1 MSDRTFFVRMNLDDM
16 ATDLIGLDSTEE
28 RGLWLEGFVVGSRG
42 KGSRTDWPSAKL
54 EGHSFGLKCFNEAEE
69 FRDKQAAKGLASAES
84 RRNRKPTE
92 HEPEFNHGS
101 TAVQPEANQTSTY
114 PTTNNQQLTTN
125 NDKPKK
131 ARQAAFDP
139 GMFDEMIPEQFAA
152 NPTFVECW
160 HDWVSSRHERKKPIS
175 ERAARQ
181 QMRILQ
187 GFGVS
192 SVAMESIRQSIANDW
207 QGLFMPKQNGFVPA
221 QSSPPAETRELTY
234 EEQQMRLPMAQR
246 WKQ

>member
-42 KGSRTDWPSAKL
+42 KDARAEWPAAKI
-54 EGHSFGLKCFNEAEE
+54 EGHAFGLKCFNEAEE

-84 RRNRKPTE
+84 RRNRKATE
-92 HEPEFNHGS
+92 CEPEANHGS
-101 TAVQPEANQTSTY
+101 TAVQPDTNQTSTY
-114 PTTNNQQLTTN
+114 PTTNNQHLATN
-125 NDKPKK
+125 NDKPTK
-131 ARQAAFDP
+131 ARRAAFDQS
-139 GMFDEMIPEQFAA
+139 MFDDLIPDRFAGDRA
-152 NPTFVECW
+152 FVESW

-187 GFGVS
+187 GFGTPSIAV
-192 SVAMESIRQSIANDW
+192 ESIRQSIANDW
-207 QGLFMPKQNGFVPA
+207 QGLFMPRQNGF
-221 QSSPPAETRELTY
+221 SPPRTPPIIDA
-234 EEQQMRLPMAQR
+234 QQIDTSGMTADLMAAAAR
-246 WKQ
+246 F